1 MSLDFPHRLGAGIYA
16 DMRLAALRIMLV
28 LAGLVVGLHAQNVQ
42 LGLEAAVQWK
52 WSVLP
57 SEEKDWG
64 LSVTEPLPTPGA
76 PPTNGPTP
84 PTKDSSAQAGPSI
97 APGNYEVKRGDAL
110 AIISRKS
117 GVPVRQLKIFN
128 ALTNDTIRIG
138 QILRIPTAADLVAL
152 ATPVPVPV
160 TPSPSTTPVPGKPK
174 KTPQKAPVE
183 PEIDSVAEATLIQ
196 VFLDREN
203 FSSGP
208 IDGNES
214 GAFRNLTGIYLG
226 VHPDLQAPD
235 ALRAKAVAVVGE
247 PFTTY
252 KLQPSDFRFISPPK
266 ASAIPKPASPPPMSH
281 AKDAGAKTLPA
292 PSTAPSRPTVTY
304 EELLAVTFSAYRTPW
319 EFVAERFHCDEA
331 FLRRLNSNIKIVP
344 TAETVFKVPNVT
356 PFEIEK
362 CFESPLRP
370 KADPEKPIT
379 AAIVE
384 LSRLEIR
391 QGDQFIASMPMSIAR
406 PGLHGRG
413 SWTILGA
420 IPGPRLA
427 TRQEPTTTPKTTTEP
442 GVAVPSPT
450 PTPASKTPEQ
460 ILAAG
465 PRNPVG
471 VYWINLAKADSTT
484 PLPYGL
490 HGTAI
495 PNRMKTQE
503 SLGGLRLTNWDIA
516 RAVRMLP
523 EGTPL
528 AWK

>member
-1 MSLDFPHRLGAGIYA
+1 LTPDIIA
-16 DMRLAALRIMLV
+16 DMGFSNLRLLLV
-28 LAGLVVGLHAQNVQ
+28 LVGMVTVRLHAQNVQ
-42 LGLEAAVQWK
+42 PGLEAAVKWK

-64 LSVTEPLPTPGA
+64 FPLVDPVPPPVTTS
-76 PPTNGPTP
+76 TNGATAEK
-84 PTKDSSAQAGPSI
+84 KDPSAPAGTSI

-110 AIISRKS
+110 AIIARKS
-117 GVPVRQLKIFN
+117 GVPVKQLKLFN
-128 ALTNDTIRIG
+128 ALEKDVIRIG
-138 QILRIPTAADLVAL
+138 QILKIPTPAEMIAL
-152 ATPVPVPV
+152 APPTPAAS
-160 TPSPSTTPVPGKPK
+160 TPGQSPAPAPK
-174 KTPQKAPVE
+174 KGRKSPEKAPPE

-208 IDGNES
+208 IEGTEGGFVHTVS
-214 GAFRNLTGIYLG
+214 GLYRT
-226 VHPDLQAPD
+226 VHPDLQTPEAF
-235 ALRAKAVAVVGE
+235 RAKAVTVVGE

-252 KLQPSDFRFISPPK
+252 QLKRSDFRFISAPKATMPPK
-266 ASAIPKPASPPPMSH
+266 PTGPAVTPRSQKAGTKPVPV
-281 AKDAGAKTLPA
+281 LPA
-292 PSTAPSRPTVTY
+292 ATPRPPVTY
-304 EELLAVTFSAYRTPW
+304 EELLAASYSAYRTPW

-331 FLRRLNSNIKIVP
+331 FLHSLNPKIKNTP
-344 TAETVFKVPNVT
+344 TVETAFKVPNVM

-362 CFESPLRP
+362 CFDSPLRP

-384 LSRLEIR
+384 FSRLEIR
-391 QGDQFIASMPMSIAR
+391 QSDQLIATMPISRAR
-406 PGLHGRG
+406 PGLRGRG
-413 SWTILGA
+413 SWTILDA
-420 IPGPRLA
+420 IAGPRLA
-427 TRQEPTTTPKTTTEP
+427 TRQEPTTAPKAAPEP
-442 GVAVPSPT
+442 GFALSSPEPT
-450 PTPASKTPEQ
+450 PPATSLAADQ
-460 ILAAG
+460 MLAAG

-490 HGTAI
+490 HGSGI
-495 PNRMKTQE
+495 PSRMKTQE
-503 SLGGLRLTNWDIA
+503 SLGGLRMTNWDIA

>member
-1 MSLDFPHRLGAGIYA
+1 MKDLSKC
-16 DMRLAALRIMLV
+16 RILLV
-28 LAGLVVGLHAQNVQ
+28 LAGLVAVRLHAQNVQ
-42 LGLEAAVQWK
+42 PGLEAAVKWK

-64 LSVTEPLPTPGA
+64 FPVTESVQMPRAT
-76 PPTNGPTP
+76 PTNGPTLAK
-84 PTKDSSAQAGPSI
+84 KDLSVKAAPSL

-110 AIISRKS
+110 AIIARKS
-117 GVPVRQLKIFN
+117 GVPVSKLKLFN
-128 ALTNDTIRIG
+128 ALANDTIRIG
-138 QILRIPTAADLVAL
+138 QILKIPTADELMAL
-152 ATPVPVPV
+152 APPVPAAA
-160 TPSPSTTPVPGKPK
+160 TPPQSSRPVPK
-174 KTPQKAPVE
+174 KARKSPEKALVE
-183 PEIDSVAEATLIQ
+183 PEIDHVAEATLIQ

-203 FSSGP
+203 FSSGS
-208 IDGNES
+208 IDGTE
-214 GAFRNLTGIYLG
+214 GIALQMLSEIYRS
-226 VHPDLQAPD
+226 VHPDLQTPG
-235 ALRAKAVAVVGE
+235 ALRAKAVTVVGQ

-252 KLQPSDFRFISPPK
+252 KLQRSDFRFISPPK
-266 ASAIPKPASPPPMSH
+266 ATSRPVVSPS
-281 AKDAGAKTLPA
+281 KKAGAKTVPFLP
-292 PSTAPSRPTVTY
+292 TAPPRPPVTY
-304 EELLAVTFSAYRTPW
+304 EELLAASYSAYRTPW
-319 EFVAERFHCDEA
+319 EFVAEKFHCDEA
-331 FLRRLNSNIKIVP
+331 FLRRLNPNIKNTP
-344 TAETVFKVPNVT
+344 TAETAFKVPNVT

-362 CFESPLRP
+362 CFDSPLRP

-379 AAIVE
+379 AAIVK

-391 QGDQFIASMPMSIAR
+391 QSGQLIATMPMSIAR
-406 PGLHGRG
+406 PGLRGRG

-420 IPGPRLA
+420 IAGPRLR
-427 TRQEPTTTPKTTTEP
+427 TRQEPTTAPKATTEP
-442 GVAVPSPT
+442 GVAVPSPE
-450 PTPASKTPEQ
+450 PTPPVMSPAADQ

-471 VYWINLAKADSTT
+471 VYWINLAKPNSTT

-490 HGTAI
+490 HGTGI

>member
-1 MSLDFPHRLGAGIYA
+1 MGFAN
-16 DMRLAALRIMLV
+16 LRILLV
-28 LAGLVVGLHAQNVQ
+28 LAGLVAVRLHAQNVQ
-42 LGLEAAVQWK
+42 PGLEAAVKWK

-64 LSVTEPLPTPGA
+64 FPVTEPVQTPGA
-76 PPTNGPTP
+76 PPTNEPAVAKKGASVP
-84 PTKDSSAQAGPSI
+84 AGPSI
-97 APGNYEVKRGDAL
+97 DPGTYEVKKGDAL
-110 AIISRKS
+110 AIIARKS
-117 GVPVRQLKIFN
+117 GVPVSQLKLFN
-128 ALTNDTIRIG
+128 ALTSDTIRIG
-138 QILRIPTAADLVAL
+138 QILKIPTQAEAIALAPPVPAAVTPAPS
-152 ATPVPVPV
+152 ATPVPKKGRK
-160 TPSPSTTPVPGKPK
+160 SPE
-174 KTPQKAPVE
+174 KAPAE
-183 PEIDSVAEATLIQ
+183 PEIDYVAEATLLQ

-203 FSSGP
+203 FSIGS
-208 IDGNES
+208 IDGTQS
-214 GAFRNLTGIYLG
+214 SALQTVLGIYRG
-226 VHPDLQAPD
+226 VHPDLPTPE
-235 ALRAKAVAVVGE
+235 ALRAKAVTVVGE

-252 KLQPSDFRFISPPK
+252 QLQRSDFRFISPPK
-266 ASAIPKPASPPPMSH
+266 ATTVPKPISPAAVSH
-281 AKDAGAKTLPA
+281 PKKAGAQ
-292 PSTAPSRPTVTY
+292 TAPVPTATPRPSVTY
-304 EELLAVTFSAYRTPW
+304 EDLLAASFSAYRTPW

-331 FLRRLNSNIKIVP
+331 FLRRLNPSIKNTP
-344 TAETVFKVPNVT
+344 TAETSFKVPNVK

-362 CFESPLRP
+362 CFDLPLRP

-384 LSRLEIR
+384 FSRLEIR
-391 QGDQFIASMPMSIAR
+391 QGDQLIATMPMSIAR
-406 PGLHGRG
+406 PRLRGKG
-413 SWTILGA
+413 SWKILGA
-420 IPGPRLA
+420 IAGPRLA
-427 TRQEPTTTPKTTTEP
+427 TRQEPTTAPKATNEV
-442 GVAVPSPT
+442 GEAVPSPD
-450 PTPASKTPEQ
+450 PTPPAPTLPADQ

-471 VYWINLAKADSTT
+471 VFWIDLAKADSTT

>member
-1 MSLDFPHRLGAGIYA
+1 
-16 DMRLAALRIMLV
+16 
-28 LAGLVVGLHAQNVQ
+28 
-42 LGLEAAVQWK
+42 
-52 WSVLP
+52 
-57 SEEKDWG
+57 
-64 LSVTEPLPTPGA
+64 
-76 PPTNGPTP
+76 
-84 PTKDSSAQAGPSI
+84 
-97 APGNYEVKRGDAL
+97 
-110 AIISRKS
+110 
-117 GVPVRQLKIFN
+117 
-128 ALTNDTIRIG
+128 
-138 QILRIPTAADLVAL
+138 
-152 ATPVPVPV
+152 
-160 TPSPSTTPVPGKPK
+160 VPGKRK
-174 KTPQKAPVE
+174 KSPEKAPVK
-183 PEIDSVAEATLIQ
+183 PEIDPVAEATLIQ

-214 GAFRNLTGIYLG
+214 GAFRILTGIYLG
-226 VHPDLQAPD
+226 VHPDLQAAD
-235 ALRAKAVAVVGE
+235 ALRAQAVAVVGE

-252 KLQPSDFRFISPPK
+252 KLQPSDFRFISPPR
-266 ASAIPKPASPPPMSH
+266 ASAIPKPANAPPVSH
-281 AKDAGAKTLPA
+281 AKDGGAKTLPP
-292 PSTAPSRPTVTY
+292 PSTAPPRPSVTY
-304 EELLAVTFSAYRTPW
+304 EELLAVRYSAYRTPW

-331 FLRRLNSNIKIVP
+331 FLRRLNSNIKTVP

-362 CFESPLRP
+362 CFDAPLQP
-370 KADPEKPIT
+370 KADPEKPIS
-379 AAIVE
+379 AKIVE

-391 QGDQFIASMPMSIAR
+391 QGDQLIASMPMSIAR

-413 SWTILGA
+413 SWKILGA
-420 IPGPRLA
+420 IAGPRLA
-427 TRQEPTTTPKTTTEP
+427 TRQEPTTTPRMATEP
-442 GVAVPSPT
+442 GVAIPLPT
-450 PTPASKTPEQ
+450 PTPPPASPAPEQ

-471 VYWINLAKADSTT
+471 VYWIDLAKADSTT

-495 PNRMKTQE
+495 PNRMKTQQ

>member
-1 MSLDFPHRLGAGIYA
+1 MGFAN
-16 DMRLAALRIMLV
+16 LRILLV
-28 LAGLVVGLHAQNVQ
+28 LVGLVAVRLHAQNVQ
-42 LGLEAAVQWK
+42 PGLEAAVKWK

-64 LSVTEPLPTPGA
+64 FPVTEPVPAPVA
-76 PPTNGPTP
+76 PPTNGPTVEK
-84 PTKDSSAQAGPSI
+84 KDPAVPAGPSI
-97 APGNYEVKRGDAL
+97 ASGNYEVKKGDAL
-110 AIISRKS
+110 AIIARKS
-117 GVPVRQLKIFN
+117 GVPVKQLKLFN
-128 ALTNDTIRIG
+128 GLEKDIIRIG
-138 QILRIPTAADLVAL
+138 QILKIPTQAEAIALVPPVPAAVTPAPSP
-152 ATPVPVPV
+152 TPVPKKGKK
-160 TPSPSTTPVPGKPK
+160 SPE
-174 KTPQKAPVE
+174 KAPAE
-183 PEIDSVAEATLIQ
+183 PEIDHIAEATLIQ

-203 FSSGP
+203 FSSGS
-208 IDGNES
+208 IDGTDS
-214 GAFRNLTGIYLG
+214 VALQTLLGIYRTG
-226 VHPDLQAPD
+226 HPDLQTPE
-235 ALRAKAVAVVGE
+235 ALRAKAVTVVGE

-252 KLQPSDFRFISPPK
+252 QLKRSDFRFISAPK
-266 ASAIPKPASPPPMSH
+266 ATALPKPTSPTVVSH
-281 AKDAGAKTLPA
+281 SPKAGAKTVPVLP
-292 PSTAPSRPTVTY
+292 TAPPRPPVTY
-304 EELLAVTFSAYRTPW
+304 EELLAASYSAYRTPW
-319 EFVAERFHCDEA
+319 EFVAEKFHCDEA
-331 FLRRLNSNIKIVP
+331 FLHRLNPNIKNTP
-344 TAETVFKVPNVT
+344 TAETSFKVPNVT

-362 CFESPLRP
+362 CFDSPLRP

-391 QGDQFIASMPMSIAR
+391 QSDQLIATMPMSRAR

-420 IPGPRLA
+420 IAGPRLA
-427 TRQEPTTTPKTTTEP
+427 TRQEPTAAPKPAPQP
-442 GVAVPSPT
+442 GFATAAPEPT
-450 PTPASKTPEQ
+450 PPAPALAADQ

-471 VYWINLAKADSTT
+471 VYWIDLAKADSTT

-490 HGTAI
+490 HGTGI